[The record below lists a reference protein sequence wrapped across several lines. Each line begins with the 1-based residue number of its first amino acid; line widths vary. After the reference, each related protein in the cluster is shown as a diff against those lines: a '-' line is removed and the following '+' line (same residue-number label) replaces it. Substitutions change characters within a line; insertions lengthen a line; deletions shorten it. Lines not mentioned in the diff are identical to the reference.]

1 MLDGW
6 TLDGW
11 MLDGWLLDG
20 WLLDGWLLDGWL
32 LDGLGASS
40 PSIVQHKRQRN
51 ERVFCCV

>member
-11 MLDGWLLDG
+11 MLDG